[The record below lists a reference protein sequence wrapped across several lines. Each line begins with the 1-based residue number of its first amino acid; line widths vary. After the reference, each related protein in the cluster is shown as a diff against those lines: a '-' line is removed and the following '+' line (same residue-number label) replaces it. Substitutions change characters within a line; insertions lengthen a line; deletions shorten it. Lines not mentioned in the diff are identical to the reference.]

1 MPYTDA
7 GTDIN
12 KVRLQP
18 ELIENIA
25 ASYIK
30 QVLHAVESLHSHGLA
45 HCDLKSDNVV
55 VSRWADVEVGNFGWA
70 SLLSRTE
77 VCRRDRRYMAPEVV
91 CAWHGEKVEA
101 YMEAGTNFF

>member
-30 QVLHAVESLHSHGLA
+30 QVLHAVESLHRY
-45 HCDLKSDNVV
+45 V
-55 VSRWADVEVGNFGWA
+55 VSKIPDDV
-70 SLLSRTE
+70 S
-77 VCRRDRRYMAPEVV
+77 Y
-91 CAWHGEKVEA
+91 
-101 YMEAGTNFF
+101 GT